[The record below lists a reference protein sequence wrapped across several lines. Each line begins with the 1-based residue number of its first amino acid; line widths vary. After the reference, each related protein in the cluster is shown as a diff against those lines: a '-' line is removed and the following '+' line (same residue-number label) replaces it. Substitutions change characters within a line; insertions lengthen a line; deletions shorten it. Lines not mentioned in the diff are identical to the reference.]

1 MITTTFVSL
10 FRGINVGGQR
20 IVPMKDLKA
29 LYESLGFKDVVTYI
43 QSGNVVCSSDDADMA
58 QVSQRIE
65 DRFAGTFGFHSNVI
79 VRTAAELAATIE
91 RNPFQD
97 QPEKESNRLL
107 VLFLATPPV
116 STALDD
122 IHQAYT
128 GPEEL
133 YLAGRELYV
142 YYPNGMGRS
151 KLSHTL
157 LEKKLKTA
165 GTGRNW
171 NTVLQL
177 QRLIQR

>member
-1 MITTTFVSL
+1 MMTTFVSL

-20 IVPMKDLKA
+20 IVPMKDLKE
-29 LYESLGFKDVVTYI
+29 LYDSLDFTDVVTYI
-43 QSGNVVCSSDDADMA
+43 QSGNVVCNSDDRDMV

-65 DRFAGTFGFHSNVI
+65 ASFAAKFGFHSNVI
-79 VRTAAELAATIE
+79 VRTAAELMATIE

-97 QPEKESNRLL
+97 QPEKISKFLL
-107 VLFLATPPV
+107 VLFLAAQPA
-116 STALDD
+116 STALED

-133 YLAGRELYV
+133 HLAGRELFI
-142 YYPNGMGRS
+142 YYPDGMGRS

-157 LEKKLKTA
+157 LEKKLKIA
-165 GTGRNW
+165 ATGRNW

-177 QRLIQR
+177 QKLAQR